1 MHLVFAN
8 YCRTTNIGDLMSSP
22 LHYFKFPGHHVD
34 QVTIHK
40 LGADHA
46 RRAGAI
52 IIGGGAA
59 TSAVRRI
66 PNVRPELPLIGW
78 GVGQTH
84 HGGHKRYVSAHAH
97 RYRLLGTRELPLAG
111 DNEVWVPCASAM
123 HEAFDKLKD
132 QTPER
137 KAGVYLNSD
146 PRITGRYVLPPS
158 KSLGRLK
165 KQTNRTSMEEALEF
179 LASCET
185 IVTNSYHG
193 AYWGQLLG
201 RKVVVA
207 APYSAKFYGFRHM
220 PVIWND
226 GSWESAS
233 EQAVVVPGLLE
244 TARHANKR
252 FHQRVL
258 NLLETV

>member
-1 MHLVFAN
+1 MRLVFAN

-22 LHYFKFPGHHVD
+22 LHYFKFPEKVEH
-34 QVTIHK
+34 ISIRR
-40 LGADHA
+40 LGQDHA
-46 RRAGAI
+46 LNASAI
-52 IIGGGAA
+52 IIGGGAVMG
-59 TSAVRRI
+59 TVRRI
-66 PNVRPELPLIGW
+66 PTVSPAVPIIGW

-84 HGGHKRYVSAHAH
+84 HGGTRRYVSAYAH

-132 QTPER
+132 STPER

-146 PRITGRYVLPPS
+146 PNITSRYPLPMS
-158 KSLGRLK
+158 KSLTRLK
-165 KQTNRTSMEEALEF
+165 TQTNRTTMEDALGF

-185 IVTNSYHG
+185 IITNSYHG

-207 APYSAKFYGFRHM
+207 APYSAKFFGFRYM
-220 PVIWND
+220 PTIWND
-226 GSWESAS
+226 GSWESAA
-233 EQAVVVPGLLE
+233 EKAVVQPGLLDG
-244 TARHANKR
+244 ARSANKR

-258 NLLETV
+258 TLLESL